1 MCSECAAPPPL
12 RVLVVDDEPTICR
25 ALALALRRAGYDVL
39 AAESGEGALAKLRS
53 ERIDCL
59 VTDLRIPDLRGDV
72 LFELA
77 ASLQPQLRRRTVFM
91 TGDLSP
97 KAVECISACN
107 CPLLPKP
114 FELAELLREVDRVT
128 HGLSPDVARSA

>member
-1 MCSECAAPPPL
+1 MI
-12 RVLVVDDEPTICR
+12 VDDEPTICR

-39 AAESGEGALAKLRS
+39 AAESGEGALAKLRT
-53 ERIDCL
+53 ERVDCL

-77 ASLQPQLRRRTVFM
+77 ASLQPALRQRTLFM

-97 KAVECISACN
+97 KAVECIAACN
-107 CPLLPKP
+107 CPLLAKP
-114 FELAELLREVDRVT
+114 FELVELLREVERILQGVKT
-128 HGLSPDVARSA
+128 GVVRTA